1 MLHKQTV
8 SHSLLTILKNLMQ
21 DELLNDFILV
31 GRTSLALRYGH
42 RDSEDIDLFTSKRL
56 PINIFTAFGEIDLAD
71 KSKMP
76 NMYKNYEWNLVKDK
90 LKKYAKKYFL
100 NL

>member
-8 SHSLLTILKNLMQ
+8 SHSLLTILQNLMQ
-21 DELLNDFILV
+21 DETLNDFILV
-31 GRTSLALRYGH
+31 GGTSLALRYYPY
-42 RDSEDIDLFTSKRL
+42 SKNST
-56 PINIFTAFGEIDLAD
+56 IIFTAFGEIDLAD

-76 NMYKNYEWNLVKDK
+76 NMYKNYEWDLVKDK